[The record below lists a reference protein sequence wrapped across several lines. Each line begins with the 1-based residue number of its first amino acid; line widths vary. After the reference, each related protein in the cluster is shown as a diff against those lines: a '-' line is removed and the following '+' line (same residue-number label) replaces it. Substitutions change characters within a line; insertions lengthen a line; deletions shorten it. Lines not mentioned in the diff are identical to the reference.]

1 MLRYWLIL
9 VFAAGLAAQPRV
21 VVSTYIGGTDPD
33 DFQSMVH
40 LLLCAD
46 RFDLVMSNAAVLSDL
61 DPDTFG
67 ILCRNLIENALKHG
81 APDTVVKIGLT
92 AEGVLTVAN
101 ECPAIAPATLGRLTS
116 RFERGSGAGAGSG
129 LGLTIVQTIAE
140 RAECTF
146 TLSSPIG
153 DQETGLEARL
163 DVSGG
168 TARRLQR
175 IP

>member
-1 MLRYWLIL
+1 MPRADACELATPGTCDRVL
-9 VFAAGLAAQPRV
+9 GL
-21 VVSTYIGGTDPD
+21 VVS
-33 DFQSMVH
+33 DFARSAG
-40 LLLCAD
+40 AD
-46 RFDLVMSNAAVLSDL
+46 RFDLGMSDAAVLSDL

-140 RAECTF
+140 RADCTF

-153 DQETGLEARL
+153 GQETGLEARL

-168 TARRLQR
+168 IARRLPQR